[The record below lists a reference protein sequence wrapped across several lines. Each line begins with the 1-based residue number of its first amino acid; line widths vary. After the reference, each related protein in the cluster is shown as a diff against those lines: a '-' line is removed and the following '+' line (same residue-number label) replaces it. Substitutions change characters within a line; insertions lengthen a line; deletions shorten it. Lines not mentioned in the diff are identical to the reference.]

1 MHKHV
6 LLCTV
11 GGSPEPIVRTIRSL
25 GPAYVCFF
33 CTDADPATGKAGSRE
48 QVVEEQGIAAQVGLA
63 DDRFE
68 VCVVPADDMDGAY
81 VKMREAAARLADRGE
96 RLVANY
102 TGGTKTM
109 TAALVCAALEREDM
123 ALQLVSGAR
132 PSLDKVQ
139 PGTEEVLAASVD
151 RLRLSRAMSRHL
163 DAWSRFAYGEAIAG
177 LDAIEIDAG
186 NQDRQRLTFA
196 RTLSA
201 VFARWDDFDHNG
213 AWERLES
220 FRKTL
225 WGHYPRLW
233 SNLES
238 LRRKREPRT
247 DLLRLWDLWRN
258 AERRAAQ
265 GRHDDAV
272 ARWYRLVE
280 WTAQWLLRRKP
291 GAETADFPPDLLPRG
306 LIVPPAPDGKIRLG
320 LTGAWRV
327 AADQYEHEAPGQ
339 FHRDHAEELRDLLK
353 ERNESI
359 LAHGFK
365 PVTAEDWRRV
375 RTFTERRFLP
385 MLRAAAN
392 EAKLELKEPEQ
403 LPTQAPEWIAS
414 GA

>member
-1 MHKHV
+1 MDAV

-48 QVVEEQGIAAQVGLA
+48 QVEEQGIAAQAGLE
-63 DDRFE
+63 DDCFE
-68 VCVVPADDMDGAY
+68 ICVVPADDMDGAY

-109 TAALVCAALEREDM
+109 TAALVCAALEREDV

-132 PSLDKVQ
+132 PSLDEVQ
-139 PGTEEVLAASVD
+139 SGTEEILAASVD

-163 DAWSRFAYGEAIAG
+163 DAWSRFAYSEAIAG
-177 LDAIEIDAG
+177 LDAIKIDAG
-186 NQDRQRLTFA
+186 NQDRQRPTFA

-213 AWERLES
+213 AWERLDP
-220 FRKTL
+220 FRKNL
-225 WGHYPRLW
+225 WKCYPRLW

-238 LRRKREPRT
+238 LRRKKEPRT

-291 GAETADFPPDLLPRG
+291 GEETADFPPDLLPRC
-306 LIVPPAPDGKIRLG
+306 LDVRPAPDGKIKLG
-320 LTGAWRV
+320 LTDAWCV
-327 AADQYEHEAPGQ
+327 VADQYEHEAPGR
-339 FHRDHAEELRDLLK
+339 FHRDHAEVLRDLLK

-375 RTFTERRFLP
+375 RAFTEQRFLP

-392 EAKLELKEPEQ
+392 EANLELKEPEQ
-403 LPTQAPEWIAS
+403 LPTHAPECIAG